1 MENNFVDKWEDR
13 KESLRLNFF
22 KSHPDSYKEILE
34 RLISEVINPNQE
46 DCLPSSSEI
55 EVKSFGDY
63 TGVEVFIIPELS
75 VYPSTF
81 WVTKAYYG
89 SCSLCDSL
97 HGIFD
102 DSYDEDGDIL
112 PPNEKQ
118 VEGYMTLALH
128 LLQRMKEF

>member
-46 DCLPSSSEI
+46 DWLPSSSEI

-102 DSYDEDGDIL
+102 DSYDEEGDIL